1 MCVSGLRQCACVC
14 MCVSGLH
21 QCVCVCMCVS
31 GLQCVCVCVCVCSL
45 CKVHGVWTCVCVGV
59 LVDVWGGVVLGVCD
73 VCFSVVTVSGS
84 MCVCVRTRACVHTC
98 REREVTELFRA
109 AFPPGFPSVPEL
121 ARPPRTSSQP
131 TQQGMAVT
139 LLISGTEKVRTVVFP
154 LPTCKPLAV
163 RRGRE
168 RAWPP

>member
-14 MCVSGLH
+14 
-21 QCVCVCMCVS
+21 VCVCLGFIS
-31 GLQCVCVCVCVCSL
+31 VCVCVCVCSL
-45 CKVHGVWTCVCVGV
+45 CEVHGVWTCVCVGV

-84 MCVCVRTRACVHTC
+84 VCVCVRACVRACVHTC
-98 REREVTELFRA
+98 REREVTELLRA

-121 ARPPRTSSQP
+121 ARPPRTSGQP

-154 LPTCKPLAV
+154 LPTRKPLAV